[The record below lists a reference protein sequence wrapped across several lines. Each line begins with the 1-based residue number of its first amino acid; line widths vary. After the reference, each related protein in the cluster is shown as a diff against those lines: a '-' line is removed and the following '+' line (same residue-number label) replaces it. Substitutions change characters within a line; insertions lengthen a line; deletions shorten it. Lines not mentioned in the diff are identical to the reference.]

1 VPAPPPIAAFF
12 DVLTDNFDAFASGFW
27 VTVQIVAISF
37 VIAMAVGTLVAALRV
52 APNPWLQRV
61 GGLYVEAFR
70 NVPLLVLLFISFPGL
85 RRAGVEISAFT
96 AGVASL
102 GLYTAAYVGEVL
114 RSGVFS
120 VSQGQIEA
128 SLSLGFN
135 YADTLRRI
143 VLPQAFR
150 TVISPLG
157 SLIIAMIKNSA
168 IIGGSI
174 LALDD
179 LLKTGRIIASR
190 SFEVVPAFVWAAAG
204 YLILTGLATVAI
216 RVLEDRYAVRR

>member
-1 VPAPPPIAAFF
+1 VPPPPPIGAFF
-12 DVLTDNFDAFASGFW
+12 DVLTDNFDEFASGFW
-27 VTVQIVAISF
+27 VTVQIVAVAF
-37 VIAMAVGTLVAALRV
+37 VIAMVVGTLVAAFRV
-52 APNPWLQRV
+52 APNPWLQRI
-61 GGLYVEAFR
+61 GGIYVESFR

-179 LLKTGRIIASR
+179 LLKTGRVIQSR
-190 SFEVVPAFVWAAAG
+190 TFETIPSFVWAAAG

-216 RVLEDRYAVRR
+216 RVLERRYAVRR

>member
-1 VPAPPPIAAFF
+1 VPLAFV
-12 DVLTDNFDAFASGFW
+12 DTLTENFDEFLRGFGT
-27 VTVQIVAISF
+27 TVQIVVVSF
-37 VIAMAVGTLVAALRV
+37 VIAMAVGTLVAAFRV
-52 APNPWLQRV
+52 APNPWLQWL
-61 GGLYVEAFR
+61 GGLYVEFFR
-70 NVPLLVLLFISFPGL
+70 NIPLLVLLFISYPGL
-85 RRAGVEISAFT
+85 RRSGVEISAFV

-102 GLYTAAYVGEVL
+102 GLYTAAYVAEAL

-120 VSQGQIEA
+120 VAKGQIEA
-128 SLSLGFN
+128 SLSLGFS
-135 YADTLRRI
+135 YPETLRRI

-179 LLKTGRIIASR
+179 LLKTGRVIASR
-190 SFEVVPAFVWAAAG
+190 TFDVIPAFVWAASG
-204 YLILTGLATVAI
+204 YLILTGLATIAI
-216 RVLEDRYAVRR
+216 RRLETRYAVRR

>member
-1 VPAPPPIAAFF
+1 M
-12 DVLTDNFDAFASGFW
+12 G
-27 VTVQIVAISF
+27 
-37 VIAMAVGTLVAALRV
+37 VGTLVASLRV

-61 GGLYVEAFR
+61 GGVYVEMFR

-85 RRAGVEISAFT
+85 RRAGVEISAWV

-102 GLYTAAYVGEVL
+102 GLYTAAYVAEAL

-120 VSQGQIEA
+120 VSRGQIEA
-128 SLSLGFN
+128 ALSLGFG
-135 YADTLRRI
+135 YPETLRRI

-150 TVISPLG
+150 TVISPIG

-168 IIGGSI
+168 ILGGSI

-179 LLKTGRIIASR
+179 LLKTGRVVASR
-190 SFEVVPAFVWAAAG
+190 SFEVIPAFVWARSEEHTSELQSRQ
-204 YLILTGLATVAI
+204 YLVCRLL
-216 RVLEDRYAVRR
+216 LE